1 MSTSWRCPGCRI
13 RSPTPSWS
21 TRYAGRVRAAVA
33 HPVTYDSWTQ
43 TPAEAQLQPPFEQL
57 ATYGNVLVM
66 SFYVAMASSIAEAVD
81 YRLSI
86 DSYDTVV
93 FGMGAFAAPAACEAH
108 GVPYALM
115 IDTIPITRWWPGRP
129 CPGQGR
135 RWCGDDNEDERLA
148 RIMAE
153 LIDATCL
160 WRINRV

>member
-115 IDTIPITRWWPGRP
+115 IDPDPDDPVVARAALSRPRPTVVRRRQRGRATRSHHG
-129 CPGQGR
+129 
-135 RWCGDDNEDERLA
+135 
-148 RIMAE
+148 
-153 LIDATCL
+153 
-160 WRINRV
+160 